1 MEWLFSRR
9 FLAIDEILKRSESMS
24 DFFQPGVITTLH
36 RLQKVNLERME
47 MELEF
52 YSKNNPITLVLPSLY
67 SELKEKALKTIISE
81 IQKVKYI
88 NQVIVTLGRADEREF
103 EHAKEFFSV
112 LPQETIVIWNDG
124 GRIRS
129 LYDVLDKNE
138 ISAGEDGKGRST
150 WMAFGYVL
158 ASEKSDVIALH
169 DCDIL
174 SYDRE
179 FLARLCYPVVNPNLG
194 YEFCKGYY
202 SRVTNKMHGRVT
214 RLFVTPLL
222 RSLERLIGHLPFL
235 VYLDSFRYPLAGEF
249 SMITDLA
256 RINRIPWDW
265 GLEVGVLSEVF
276 RNCSLRRI
284 CQVDLTDNYEHKH
297 QELSPDDPS
306 KGLLRMSTD
315 IAKNLFR
322 NLASEGIDLS
332 ESLLKTLKA
341 TYLRI
346 AQEAITKYHDDAAV
360 NGLDFDRHEEGV
372 AVDTFTKG
380 IDLASKA
387 FVEDPLSI
395 PLIPNWSRVTS
406 AIPDF
411 LERLKNAVDDD
422 NT

>member
-1 MEWLFSRR
+1 
-9 FLAIDEILKRSESMS
+9 MS

-36 RLQKVNLERME
+36 HLKKMNLERTE

-52 YSKNNPITLVLPSLY
+52 YSRYNPIALVLPSLY
-67 SELKEKALKTIISE
+67 SELKEKALKTIVSE
-81 IQKVKYI
+81 IKRVKYI
-88 NQVIVTLGRADEREF
+88 NQIIVTLGRASKEEF

-112 LPQETIVIWNDG
+112 LPQETIIVWNDG
-124 GRIRS
+124 DRVKS
-129 LYDVLDKNE
+129 LYDILDKND

-158 ASEKSDVIALH
+158 ASEKSEVIVLH

-179 FLARLCYPVVNPNLG
+179 FIARLCYPVTNPNLG

-202 SRVTNKMHGRVT
+202 ARVTNKMHGRVT
-214 RLFVTPLL
+214 RLLVTPLL
-222 RSLERLIGHLPFL
+222 RSFERLLGHLPFL

-284 CQVDLTDNYEHKH
+284 CQVDLTENYEHKH
-297 QELSPDDPS
+297 QELSPDDPG

-341 TYLRI
+341 TYIRI
-346 AQEAITKYHDDAAV
+346 AQENITKYHDDAAI

-372 AVDTFTKG
+372 AVETFTKG
-380 IDLASKA
+380 IELASKA
-387 FVEDPLSI
+387 FLEDPLSI

-411 LERLKNAVDDD
+411 LERLKNAVVDD

>member
-1 MEWLFSRR
+1 MT
-9 FLAIDEILKRSESMS
+9 
-24 DFFQPGVITTLH
+24 DFFQAGVISTLH
-36 RLQKVNLERME
+36 RLKKITLERME

-52 YSKNNPITLVLPSLY
+52 YSRYNPIALILPSLY
-67 SELKEKALKTIISE
+67 SELKENALKTIVSE

-88 NQVIVTLGRADEREF
+88 NEVIVTLGRADEKDF
-103 EHAKEFFSV
+103 ASAKEFFSV
-112 LPQETIVIWNDG
+112 LPQRTSVIWNDG
-124 GRIRS
+124 PRIHS
-129 LYDVLDKNE
+129 LYDILTKND

-158 ASEKSDVIALH
+158 ASEKSNVIVLH

-214 RLFVTPLL
+214 RLFMTPLI
-222 RSLERLIGHLPFL
+222 RSLERLLGYLPFL

-284 CQVDLTDNYEHKH
+284 CQVDLAENYEHKH
-297 QELSPDDPS
+297 QELSQEDPN
-306 KGLLRMSTD
+306 KGLLKMSID

-341 TYLRI
+341 TYLRT
-346 AQEAITKYHDDAAV
+346 AQETITKYHDDAAI

-372 AVDTFTKG
+372 AVETFTKG
-380 IDLASKA
+380 IELASKA

-395 PLIPNWSRVTS
+395 PLISAWNRVTS

-411 LERLKNAVDDD
+411 LERLKNATDDD

>member
-1 MEWLFSRR
+1 
-9 FLAIDEILKRSESMS
+9 MS

-36 RLQKVNLERME
+36 RLKKVNLERME
-47 MELEF
+47 VELEF
-52 YSKNNPITLVLPSLY
+52 YSRYNPIALVLPSLY
-67 SELKEKALKTIISE
+67 SELKEKALKNIISE
-81 IQKVKYI
+81 IKRVKYI
-88 NQVIVTLGRADEREF
+88 NQVIVTLGRAERQEF
-103 EHAKEFFSV
+103 DHAREFFSV
-112 LPQETIVIWNDG
+112 LPQETIIIWNDG
-124 GRIRS
+124 PRVQS
-129 LYDVLDKNE
+129 LYDILNKND

-158 ASEKSDVIALH
+158 ASEKSEVIALH
-169 DCDIL
+169 DCDIIN
-174 SYDRE
+174 YDRE

-214 RLFVTPLL
+214 RLFVTPLI
-222 RSLERLIGHLPFL
+222 RSLERLLGHLPFL

-249 SMITDLA
+249 SMIADLA

-284 CQVDLTDNYEHKH
+284 CQVDLTENYEHKH
-297 QELSPDDPS
+297 QELSSEDPG
-306 KGLLRMSTD
+306 KGLLRMSID

-341 TYLRI
+341 TYLRT

-380 IDLASKA
+380 IELASKA

-411 LERLKNAVDDD
+411 LERMKNAVDDD

>member
-1 MEWLFSRR
+1 
-9 FLAIDEILKRSESMS
+9 MS

-36 RLQKVNLERME
+36 RLTKGNLERIE

-52 YSKNNPITLVLPSLY
+52 FSRYNPIALILPSLY
-67 SELKEKALKTIISE
+67 SELKEKALKTIVSE
-81 IQKVKYI
+81 IKRVKYI
-88 NQVIVTLGRADEREF
+88 NQVIVTLGKASHEEF
-103 EHAKEFFSV
+103 EHAREFFSV
-112 LPQETIVIWNDG
+112 LTQETIIIWNDG
-124 GRIRS
+124 ERVQS
-129 LYDVLDKNE
+129 LYNILTQND
-138 ISAGEDGKGRST
+138 ISAGEDGKGRSV

-158 ASEKSDVIALH
+158 ASGKSDVIVLH
-169 DCDIL
+169 DCDIM
-174 SYDRE
+174 SYDQQ
-179 FLARLCYPVVNPNLG
+179 FLTRLCYPVANPNLG

-202 SRVTNKMHGRVT
+202 ARVTNKMHGRVT
-214 RLFVTPLL
+214 RLFVTPLI
-222 RSLERLIGHLPFL
+222 RSLERLLGYLPFL

-306 KGLLRMSTD
+306 KGLLKMSAD

-341 TYLRI
+341 TYLRT
-346 AQEAITKYHDDAAV
+346 AQEAITKYHDDAAI

-372 AVDTFTKG
+372 AVETFTKG
-380 IDLASKA
+380 IELANKA
-387 FVEDPLSI
+387 FVEDPLRI

>member
-1 MEWLFSRR
+1 
-9 FLAIDEILKRSESMS
+9 
-24 DFFQPGVITTLH
+24 
-36 RLQKVNLERME
+36 

-52 YSKNNPITLVLPSLY
+52 FSRYNPIALILPSLY
-67 SELKEKALKTIISE
+67 SELKEKALKTIVSE
-81 IQKVKYI
+81 IKRVKYI
-88 NQVIVTLGRADEREF
+88 NQVIVTLGKASHEEF
-103 EHAKEFFSV
+103 EHAREFFSV
-112 LPQETIVIWNDG
+112 LPQETIIIWNDG
-124 GRIRS
+124 ERVQS
-129 LYDVLDKNE
+129 LYNILTQND
-138 ISAGEDGKGRST
+138 ISAGEDGKGRSV

-158 ASEKSDVIALH
+158 ASGKSDVIVLH
-169 DCDIL
+169 DCDIM
-174 SYDRE
+174 SYDQQ
-179 FLARLCYPVVNPNLG
+179 FLTRLCYPVANPNLG

-202 SRVTNKMHGRVT
+202 ARVTNKMHGRVT
-214 RLFVTPLL
+214 RLFVTPLI
-222 RSLERLIGHLPFL
+222 RSLERLLGYLPFL

-306 KGLLRMSTD
+306 KGLLKMSAD

-341 TYLRI
+341 TYLRT
-346 AQEAITKYHDDAAV
+346 AQEAITKYHDDAAI

-372 AVDTFTKG
+372 AVETFTKG
-380 IDLASKA
+380 IELANKA
-387 FVEDPLSI
+387 FVEDPLRI

>member
-214 RLFVTPLL
+214 RLFVTPLI
-222 RSLERLIGHLPFL
+222 RSLERLLGHLPFL

-380 IDLASKA
+380 IELASKA